1 MKRLWQIKIYAVAA
15 VLLGAAMLA
24 SSCSIPNLETP
35 ECIEARPA
43 VRIFYSFHFGNDM
56 TFSPENLEARSR
68 FLTERLKT
76 ELQSR
81 GGTGDPFT
89 TGDDNVPKAFR
100 AGSCQT
106 VSPDRVALEV
116 LMLWRTGEGDTQ
128 KAITVEMQKIGDE
141 WLVDKVI
148 Y

>member
-1 MKRLWQIKIYAVAA
+1 MKLFWQNKIYIVAVFLSA
-15 VLLGAAMLA
+15 AAMFGT
-24 SSCSIPNLETP
+24 SCSIPTLDTQ

-43 VRIFYSFHFGNDM
+43 ARIFYSFHFGNDM

-68 FLTERLKT
+68 YLTKRLKT
-76 ELQSR
+76 ELHSR
-81 GGTGDPFT
+81 RGTGDYFT

-106 VSPDRVALEV
+106 LSPDRVAIEV
-116 LMLWRTGEGDTQ
+116 LMLWRTDESDTQ
-128 KAITVEMQKIGDE
+128 KQITVEMQKVGNE

>member
-1 MKRLWQIKIYAVAA
+1 MKRLGQIKLYTVAA
-15 VLLGAAMLA
+15 VLFVAAMFIP
-24 SSCSIPNLETP
+24 SCSIPNLETP

-43 VRIFYSFHFGNDM
+43 ARIFYSFHFGNDM

-81 GGTGDPFT
+81 GSTGDPFT

-106 VSPDRVALEV
+106 VSPDRAALEV

-128 KAITVEMQKIGDE
+128 KAITVEMQKVGNE

>member
-1 MKRLWQIKIYAVAA
+1 RY
-15 VLLGAAMLA
+15 
-24 SSCSIPNLETP
+24 
-35 ECIEARPA
+35 
-43 VRIFYSFHFGNDM
+43 
-56 TFSPENLEARSR
+56 
-68 FLTERLKT
+68 LTERLKT

-81 GGTGDPFT
+81 GGTGDYFT

-106 VSPDRVALEV
+106 LSPDRVAIEV
-116 LMLWRTGEGDTQ
+116 LMLWRTDESDTQ
-128 KAITVEMQKIGDE
+128 KQITVEMQKVGNE